1 VGIGA
6 IAQPLRRAVFLDR
19 DGVLNRAI
27 VRDGK
32 PYPPACQADMQVLPG
47 DREALTELRDRG
59 FLLYVVTNQ
68 PDVARGTQQR
78 STVDAMHRSLLN
90 ALPLLDGF
98 YVCYHDDADQ
108 CGCRKPKPG
117 LLLTAAGEHGISLQD
132 SYMVGDRWRDVEA
145 GQRAGCRA
153 VWIECGY
160 VERGPSVSADAT
172 VRTLAEAVAWILKQS
187 RKDRV

>member
-1 VGIGA
+1 
-6 IAQPLRRAVFLDR
+6 
-19 DGVLNRAI
+19 
-27 VRDGK
+27 
-32 PYPPACQADMQVLPG
+32 
-47 DREALTELRDRG
+47 
-59 FLLYVVTNQ
+59 
-68 PDVARGTQQR
+68 
-78 STVDAMHRSLLN
+78 
-90 ALPLLDGF
+90 
-98 YVCYHDDADQ
+98 VCYHDDADQ